1 MIWVWIT
8 SALVLSFIPLINKKI
23 DLPLYLWLLL
33 PIESYG
39 LNIAGATV
47 RPYIL
52 FACILPIVFYAKNK
66 GNNIDLSLKKSQLI
80 AGIISILILAHS
92 IFISNSSSAISG
104 SILLILVYLSAQ
116 FSASCTDVN
125 KCDKLCDVLIAS
137 CFGISVVYLVL
148 YALFEAGIELSDV
161 VTIAREEPGL
171 LFRRRNMVGGKLV
184 TTYRLRGFAYDPN
197 AMFLPF
203 FFGIPAC
210 ISRIFKKFNA
220 YHIVTLVTSIFCIL
234 LSSSRMGLICC
245 ILTIVVV
252 TIIYILQFNNLK
264 KKLISFVVALTSTAC
279 AVGVF
284 LTPWGQQTFANII
297 SSYTNR
303 SSLTD
308 EYGRF
313 TIWAESLK
321 IFWNENPLMGI
332 GLTRMGDMT
341 SMGRSPHNNW
351 LQLLCECGLIVGGIA
366 IVYFFSVMIYGWI
379 KYKTKPKNDPISD
392 SYLCI
397 LVGYTMTIVALIS
410 VDNYAC
416 SYLWFGALM
425 LLQLSPYCKS
435 PDNKLNLTEQTL

>member
-104 SILLILVYLSAQ
+104 SILLILIYLSAQ

-203 FFGIPAC
+203 CIGSIPSFFIRIIPSAP
-210 ISRIFKKFNA
+210 
-220 YHIVTLVTSIFCIL
+220 TLRTV
-234 LSSSRMGLICC
+234 
-245 ILTIVVV
+245 
-252 TIIYILQFNNLK
+252 
-264 KKLISFVVALTSTAC
+264 
-279 AVGVF
+279 
-284 LTPWGQQTFANII
+284 
-297 SSYTNR
+297 
-303 SSLTD
+303 
-308 EYGRF
+308 
-313 TIWAESLK
+313 
-321 IFWNENPLMGI
+321 
-332 GLTRMGDMT
+332 
-341 SMGRSPHNNW
+341 
-351 LQLLCECGLIVGGIA
+351 
-366 IVYFFSVMIYGWI
+366 
-379 KYKTKPKNDPISD
+379 
-392 SYLCI
+392 
-397 LVGYTMTIVALIS
+397 
-410 VDNYAC
+410 
-416 SYLWFGALM
+416 
-425 LLQLSPYCKS
+425 
-435 PDNKLNLTEQTL
+435 